1 MSDFDA
7 SLELAQDGTILPDP
21 PRSLM
26 TQGLYLSSERTY
38 HISPVGT
45 IGFKSPEGY
54 IHMIGNSSDVM
65 PMLSTKA
72 DIFSFGLVMLLIVL
86 AEEGPRS
93 MSKVISTCCM
103 TISDYYC

>member
-1 MSDFDA
+1 
-7 SLELAQDGTILPDP
+7 
-21 PRSLM
+21 
-26 TQGLYLSSERTY
+26 
-38 HISPVGT
+38 
-45 IGFKSPEGY
+45 
-54 IHMIGNSSDVM
+54 MIGNSSDVM
-65 PMLSTKA
+65 PVLSTKA